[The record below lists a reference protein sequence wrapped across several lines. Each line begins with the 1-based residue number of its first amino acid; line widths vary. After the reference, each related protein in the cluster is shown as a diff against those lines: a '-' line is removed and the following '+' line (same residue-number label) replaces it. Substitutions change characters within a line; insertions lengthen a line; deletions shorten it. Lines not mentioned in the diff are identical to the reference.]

1 LSAALTEL
9 RSSDWPIARD
19 DLKTSYEACGNCVIH
34 EAGLCAAIRE
44 KTELGTKTGSGVG
57 FVSSLRT
64 IAARRAIYHQ
74 KESPEYV
81 SVICSGWACSST
93 VLPDGR
99 RQILAFHLP
108 GDVVSL
114 AALFDPTW
122 GRLIESIT
130 EVTYRN
136 FRRDALKEL
145 ILAHADL
152 TEKVFRAWIGEKK
165 QADRLA
171 VDLGRRTADER
182 LAGLLLSLFEQLL
195 KRGMVDDQAADFP
208 LRQRHIADASGLTSV
223 HVSKVLGEFQKTGLI
238 EISDRSLRILDLPQ
252 LQRVAGLQ

>member
-1 LSAALTEL
+1 MSVALKEL
-9 RSSDWPIARD
+9 RDPDWPIAPS
-19 DLKTSYEACGNCVIH
+19 DLKASYDACGNCRFH

-44 KTELGTKTGSGVG
+44 KAELAAKNGSSVG

-64 IAARRAIYHQ
+64 IAARRTIYHQ
-74 KESPEYV
+74 KESPEFV

-108 GDVVSL
+108 GDIVSL
-114 AALFDPTW
+114 AALFDPMW
-122 GRLIESIT
+122 GQLIESIT

-136 FRRDALKEL
+136 FRRDGLKEL
-145 ILAHADL
+145 ILADGDL

-182 LAGLLLSLFEQLL
+182 LAGLLLSLFDQLS
-195 KRGMVDDQAADFP
+195 KRGMVEDQAADFP
-208 LRQRHIADASGLTSV
+208 LRQRHIADASGLTPV
-223 HVSKVLGEFQKTGLI
+223 HVSKVLGEFQKSGLI
-238 EISDRSLRILDLPQ
+238 EISDRSLRIIDLPQ